1 MKNFKYI
8 GLLFMLILAMACK
21 KEKITPNPETPT
33 EQFKDKLTLVQ
44 TISNDTQ
51 KIDIYTTN
59 GKLIQGYNKIYF
71 QVKNND
77 GSLVKNATITWS
89 PLMHMTSM
97 NHAGPK
103 SAISVATESADFY
116 TGYLV
121 FQMAGSTTEY
131 WDLTFNYSI
140 NGTDYSMVGK
150 LDVIA
155 AAKKRVLSFT
165 GTDNVKYVLAM
176 VEPSAPIVGAN
187 TMKALLFK
195 MENMMSFPMVDGY
208 SVNIDPRMPSMGNH
222 SSPNNVDLV
231 QASAGNTYDG
241 TVNFTMSG
249 YWKINLMVKNGNGDT
264 LKGEA
269 ITTQVEASS
278 IYFEVEF

>member
-8 GLLFMLILAMACK
+8 GLLFMLILTVACK
-21 KEKITPNPETPT
+21 KEKITPDPETPT

-59 GKLIQGYNKIYF
+59 GKLIQGYNKVYF
-71 QVKNND
+71 QLKNND
-77 GSLVKNATITWS
+77 GSLAKNATITWS

-103 SAISVATESADFY
+103 STISVAAESADFY
-116 TGYLV
+116 EGYLV
-121 FQMAGSTTEY
+121 FQMAGNTTEY

-155 AAKKRVLSFT
+155 AAKRRVLSFT

-176 VEPSAPIVGAN
+176 VEPSTPIVGSNA
-187 TMKALLFK
+187 MKALLFK

-231 QASAGNTYDG
+231 QTSAGNTYDG

-249 YWKINLMVKNGNGDT
+249 YWKINLMVKNASGDT

-269 ITTQVEASS
+269 VTTQVEASS
-278 IYFEVEF
+278 IFFEVEF

>member
-8 GLLFMLILAMACK
+8 GLLFMLILTVACK
-21 KEKITPNPETPT
+21 KEKITPDPETPT

-59 GKLIQGYNKIYF
+59 GKLIQGYNKVYF
-71 QVKNND
+71 QLKNND
-77 GSLVKNATITWS
+77 GSLVNNATITWS

-103 SAISVATESADFY
+103 SAISVAAESADFY
-116 TGYLV
+116 EGYLV
-121 FQMAGSTTEY
+121 FQMAGNTTEY

-155 AAKKRVLSFT
+155 AAKRRVLSFT

-176 VEPSAPIVGAN
+176 VEPSTPIVGSNA
-187 TMKALLFK
+187 MKALLFK

-231 QASAGNTYDG
+231 QTSAGNTYDG

-249 YWKINLMVKNGNGDT
+249 YWKINLMVKNASGDT

-269 ITTQVEASS
+269 VTTQVEASS
-278 IYFEVEF
+278 IFFEVEF

>member
-8 GLLFMLILAMACK
+8 GLLFMLILTVACK
-21 KEKITPNPETPT
+21 KEKITPDPETPT

-59 GKLIQGYNKIYF
+59 GKLIQGYNKVYF
-71 QVKNND
+71 QLKNND

-103 SAISVATESADFY
+103 STISVAAESADFY
-116 TGYLV
+116 EGYLV
-121 FQMAGSTTEY
+121 FQMAGNTTEY

-155 AAKKRVLSFT
+155 AAKRRVLSFT

-176 VEPSAPIVGAN
+176 VEPSTPIVGSN
-187 TMKALLFK
+187 SMKALLFK

-231 QASAGNTYDG
+231 QTSAGNTYDG

-249 YWKINLMVKNGNGDT
+249 YWKINLMVKNASGDT

-269 ITTQVEASS
+269 VTTQVEASS
-278 IYFEVEF
+278 IFFEVEF

>member
-8 GLLFMLILAMACK
+8 GLLFMLILTVACK
-21 KEKITPNPETPT
+21 KEKITPDPETPT

-59 GKLIQGYNKIYF
+59 GKLIQGYNKVYF
-71 QVKNND
+71 QLKNND

-103 SAISVATESADFY
+103 STISVAAESADFY
-116 TGYLV
+116 EGYLV
-121 FQMAGSTTEY
+121 FQMAGNTTEY

-155 AAKKRVLSFT
+155 AAKRRVLSFT

-176 VEPSAPIVGAN
+176 VEPSTPIVGSNA
-187 TMKALLFK
+187 MKALLFK

-231 QASAGNTYDG
+231 QTSAGNTYDG

-249 YWKINLMVKNGNGDT
+249 YWKINLMVKNASGDT

-269 ITTQVEASS
+269 VTTQVEASS
-278 IYFEVEF
+278 IFFEVEF